1 MMSIYLKAWTTLL
14 REKLRPLIH
23 PRIYRQSRELF
34 EERKR
39 FYKSFLNP
47 GELVFDVGANL
58 GNRIEVF
65 LGLKTKA
72 IAFEPQMYCY
82 LFLKLK
88 YGKAITLINTALGS
102 KKDTLLMYI
111 NPSSS
116 TISSLSQ
123 EWISKVRTN
132 RFKGQQW
139 NKTQQ
144 VEVNTLDAMIDTYG
158 TPAFIK
164 IDVEGFEVEVLKGLS
179 MPVKMICFEYTIP
192 EQTENVFQCMHR
204 IHALSASY
212 RYNFSLEETN
222 RFAFDD
228 WKTYEEMIA
237 LLTSG
242 IGVFQAFG
250 DIYAKLEQ

>member
-1 MMSIYLKAWTTLL
+1 MYLKALSTLL
-14 REKLRPLIH
+14 REKLRPVVH
-23 PRIYRQSRELF
+23 PTIYRQSRELF

-39 FYKSFLNP
+39 FYSSFLKP
-47 GELVFDVGANL
+47 GDLVFDVGANL

-72 IAFEPQMYCY
+72 VAFEPQMYCY
-82 LFLKLK
+82 LFLKMK
-88 YGKAITLINTALGS
+88 YGKTITLVNSAMGS
-102 KKDTLLMYI
+102 KKDKLVMYI
-111 NPSSS
+111 NPGSS

-139 NKTQQ
+139 NKTQE
-144 VEVNTLDAMIDTYG
+144 VEVNTLDAMITSYG
-158 TPAFIK
+158 KPAFIK

-179 MPVKMICFEYTIP
+179 TPVSMICFEYTIP
-192 EQTENVFQCMHR
+192 EQTENVFQCMHK

-222 RFAFDD
+222 RFSFDD
-228 WKTYEEMIA
+228 WKTYEEIIA
-237 LLTSG
+237 LLSSG
-242 IGVFQAFG
+242 IDVFQAFG
-250 DIYAKLEQ
+250 DIYARLEQR